1 MKPVPLSRVLLR
13 LCLCA
18 FCACSLFSAGPGRAE
33 TINYPTDGTVLRD
46 PSGSGSFL
54 NSLAPF
60 ASSNN
65 SVTVTGGSVAYVF
78 GGYSV
83 NGNVTGNSVSISGGS
98 VGRDVYG
105 GYSSGTCNAAGNSVS
120 ISGGSV
126 GTDVLGGYSN
136 GTGDATGNSVSI
148 SGGSVSG
155 SVYGGWSGNGNAT
168 GNSVTLTGGLVGVN
182 VYGGWSGT
190 GAATNN
196 SVTLTGGTVSSYV
209 YGGYSTA
216 GEVRGNTVSISDGTV
231 DGDVYGGWSGTGN
244 ATNNSVSIS
253 GGSVGGIVFGGYS
266 RDTGDATGNSV
277 TLTGGSVRVDVYGG
291 WSNVGAAT
299 GNSVSISGGSVVGN
313 VYGGRS
319 GTGAATGN
327 SVSISGGT
335 VNRHVYGGWSG
346 GTGDATN
353 NSVSISGG
361 SVGGNVFGGVSAT
374 AGQAATN
381 NTVTLAGPA
390 NLGASI
396 LFGGFVGNPNTLVP
410 AAGDAFTGNTLNVR
424 GFQGTVVG
432 ARNFQNYNLA
442 LPASYD
448 PSLPLLAITGT
459 EAVNLAGTNVAFEGG
474 MLAGGGGQ
482 RLFPGQILVLIDK
495 TQNTPVSLSATGRII
510 QGVSLEY
517 GYIVSL
523 DSNLRATVTGVGA
536 APEAKSLSEGRLA
549 GLAFVNQGYD
559 LLLGQGMQSALFA
572 SGQQPGGLVP
582 FAAFQGGSSR
592 YDTGSHVDVDG
603 FSLLAG
609 LAWSRDFMPHKI
621 TLGAFFEGGWGNY
634 DSHNSF
640 DGFASVA
647 GDGDTSY
654 VGGGVLAR
662 WDLTGTAAKGL
673 YVDASFRAGQ
683 VKNDFSSDDLR
694 DGFGRKADYDSSSA
708 YYGAHAG
715 LGYIWSITDKAS
727 LDFSTRYIW
736 TRQDSDSVTLSTG
749 DPARFE
755 AADSQRWRSGARFSY
770 AVCDYATPYVGAY
783 YDHEFD
789 GKARATT
796 YGHNIDAPDL
806 KGGTGV
812 GELGLTVKPVKDS
825 GFSFDLGVQ
834 GYTGVREGVSGSLQL
849 KFEF

>member
-1 MKPVPLSRVLLR
+1 MVSPDSRFRFLVSPDSQIPRFQIHQIQITRLQIKITDYNKCFATTAPPGPNARSRPVKPVPLFRVLLR

-18 FCACSLFSAGPGRAE
+18 FCACSLFSAGPAGAE
-33 TINYPTDGTVLRD
+33 TINYPTDGTALQNIH
-46 PSGSGSFL
+46 GFA
-54 NSLAPF
+54 NSLAPSA
-60 ASSNN
+60 ASPSNN
-65 SVTVTGGSVAYVF
+65 SVTVTGGTIGTIGADGYVF
-78 GGYSV
+78 GGWSYTPGMEV
-83 NGNVTGNSVSISGGS
+83 RGNRVSISGGT
-98 VGRDVYG
+98 VGFGVYG
-105 GYSSGTCNAAGNSVS
+105 GYSFNGN
-120 ISGGSV
+120 
-126 GTDVLGGYSN
+126 
-136 GTGDATGNSVSI
+136 ATGNSVSI
-148 SGGSVSG
+148 SGGGTVGQNVFGGYSDFDAATGNSVTLSG
-155 SVYGGWSGNGNAT
+155 GTVGQNVYGGYSFNGNAT
-168 GNSVTLTGGLVGVN
+168 GNSVTLGGGTVGQN
-182 VYGGWSGT
+182 VYGGRSGSGNAT
-190 GAATNN
+190 GNSVGMSGGSVGQSVYGGYSANSGNATGNSVNMSGGTVGRDVIGGFSFNGNAASN
-196 SVTLTGGTVSSYV
+196 SVTLTGGTM
-209 YGGYSTA
+209 
-216 GEVRGNTVSISDGTV
+216 
-231 DGDVYGGWSGTGN
+231 
-244 ATNNSVSIS
+244 
-253 GGSVGGIVFGGYS
+253 S
-266 RDTGDATGNSV
+266 R
-277 TLTGGSVRVDVYGG
+277 
-291 WSNVGAAT
+291 
-299 GNSVSISGGSVVGN
+299 
-313 VYGGRS
+313 
-319 GTGAATGN
+319 
-327 SVSISGGT
+327 
-335 VNRHVYGGWSG
+335 
-346 GTGDATN
+346 
-353 NSVSISGG
+353 
-361 SVGGNVFGGVSAT
+361 NVFGGVSWT

-390 NLGASI
+390 DVSASI
-396 LFGGFVGNPNTLVP
+396 LFGGFVGNPFTLTP
-410 AAGDAFTGNTLNVR
+410 LAGDAVTGNTLNVR
-424 GFQGTVVG
+424 GFQGSVAG
-432 ARNFQNYNLA
+432 ARNFQNYTLA

-448 PSLPLLAITGT
+448 PSRPLLTITGA
-459 EAVNLAGTNVAFEGG
+459 EAVNLNNTNVAFEGG
-474 MLAGGGGQ
+474 TLAGGGQALRAGQ
-482 RLFPGQILVLIDK
+482 ALILIDK
-495 TQNTPVSLSATGRII
+495 TTGQPVSLTAAGRLM
-510 QGVSLEY
+510 QGISLEY
-517 GYIVSL
+517 GYQL
-523 DSNLRATVTGVGA
+523 GAGNDLRATVTSVGV
-536 APEAKSLSEGRLA
+536 APKAKSLSEGRLA

-559 LLLGQGMQSALFA
+559 LLIGQGMQSALFA

-603 FSLLAG
+603 FSLLTG

-770 AVCDYATPYVGAY
+770 AVNEYITPYAGAY

-796 YGHNIDAPDL
+796 YGYRIDAPDL
-806 KGGTGV
+806 AGGTGV
-812 GELGLTVKPVKDS
+812 GELGLTWKPVKDS
-825 GFSFDLGVQ
+825 GFSMDLGVQ

-849 KFEF
+849 KLEF